1 MIERQLRDRAPAHLE
16 FPAHGIG
23 RDRARGTAEDRVHR
37 SGNRPALGEIDLD
50 ELREERVG
58 IWVVILD
65 NLQTLGKGERLR
77 ITECF
82 SGEVVKAERAD
93 EMHVA
98 ADPVEFGR
106 NDRALRLSGSRQRRS
121 ELRTTVERVEAFA
134 GFNLDML
141 CDQSEPFRCCEPLDR
156 GFLSLNPQSGFALT
170 RRGNPVITALM
181 GSLVQLRTPAN
192 LP

>member
-1 MIERQLRDRAPAHLE
+1 LIERQLRDRAPAHLE

-50 ELREERVG
+50 ALREERVG

-106 NDRALRLSGSRQRRS
+106 NEIGHLAFRARANAAASSGRRS
-121 ELRTTVERVEAFA
+121 SASKPLPVSISTCSAIRANPSAAANRWTAAF
-134 GFNLDML
+134 
-141 CDQSEPFRCCEPLDR
+141 
-156 GFLSLNPQSGFALT
+156 
-170 RRGNPVITALM
+170 
-181 GSLVQLRTPAN
+181 
-192 LP
+192 